1 MTSKAVKTGLIAA
14 VLALGAYWYYSP
26 YLAMRAMQ
34 AAAQKNDADTVN
46 EHVDYPKLRESL
58 KGQMAAMM
66 TERLGKASSTG
77 AEALG
82 AALGMAMVHQFVEAF
97 VRPEAVMQAMK
108 SGKLEPKTSEGSPAQ
123 DGNAKRPDWA
133 VERKSTDKVIAY
145 ARDPEASDSA
155 RAVGLVFERYG
166 FATWKLT
173 EIRMPSQSE

>member
-1 MTSKAVKTGLIAA
+1 MNAKAVKTGLIAA
-14 VLALGAYWYYSP
+14 AFALGAYWYYSP
-26 YLAMRAMQ
+26 YLAMSSMQ
-34 AAAQKNDADTVN
+34 TAAQNNDADTVN

-58 KGQMAAMM
+58 KGQMSAMM

-108 SGKLEPKTSEGSPAQ
+108 SGKLDPKASEGSPARE
-123 DGNAKRPDWA
+123 GNAKKPDWT
-133 VERKSTDKVIAY
+133 VERKGADKVIAY
-145 ARDPEASDSA
+145 ARDPEAADSS

-166 FATWKLT
+166 FAKWKLT
-173 EIRMPSQSE
+173 EIRMPAQSE